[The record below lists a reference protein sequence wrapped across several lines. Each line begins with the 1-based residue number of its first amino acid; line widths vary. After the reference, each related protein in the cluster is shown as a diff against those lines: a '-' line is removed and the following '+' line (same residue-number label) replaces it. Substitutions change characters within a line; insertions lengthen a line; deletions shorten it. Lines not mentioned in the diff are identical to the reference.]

1 MVRTTM
7 ARKKKQHG
15 GVSIENRRARYD
27 YQLGETIEVGIKL
40 VGTEVKSLRDGRA
53 SLVEGY
59 VRAQEHPLELT
70 LHSVTIDE
78 YPPAGGRQH
87 KPTRVRTL
95 LAHKREIQRLVKE
108 VAQRGVTLVPI
119 KLYFKGPWA
128 KLVVA
133 VGTGKRKSDKRQ
145 AIAERQSKRDIQRA
159 MSRRV

>member
-1 MVRTTM
+1 M
-7 ARKKKQHG
+7 ARKGKKPG
-15 GVSIENRRARYD
+15 GVSIENRRARHD

-59 VRAQEHPLELT
+59 VRAQEHPLSLT
-70 LHSVTIDE
+70 LHGVTIDE
-78 YPPAGGRQH
+78 YPPAGTLQH
-87 KPTRVRTL
+87 RPTRVRTL
-95 LAHKREIQRLVKE
+95 LAHKREMQRLARE

-133 VGTGKRKSDKRQ
+133 VGTGKRKADKRQ

-159 MSRRV
+159 MSRRM